1 MRKVLIYIL
10 LLLFVMPAYAQVD
23 TVLVPAPTDTVS
35 VPRGGIIAMKG
46 VFLAPRTQRDSVL
59 IGDQLM
65 YGVEM
70 RLVEEGTQFAFPEWK
85 NDPRGGITAVSPWL
99 IDTVKVTKQKKG
111 MPRLLDIKAGLV
123 ITSFDEGLY
132 ELPQIVLQRH
142 SKDGIVDTLYF
153 EPMRLEVKTMPVD
166 TATFVPHDIKGQIRY
181 PVTVGEVLPWAIAG
195 QWAVVLV
202 ILGVCLFMM
211 FRKKGEVFVRP
222 KEPAH
227 IVALR
232 ELDKYRGKEMW
243 VPAKQKAFYS
253 GVTDALR
260 EYISERYGIGAMEM
274 TTSELFED
282 MKNTGAPAELLAEV
296 KQLFELADFVKF
308 AKFVASDEENAAA
321 LPVAVRFA
329 TQTYQSEIEEFSPQ
343 GRNDSGSGRNDS
355 GSGRNDSGSGR
366 NDNGSG
372 RNDNGEGV

>member
-153 EPMRLEVKTMPVD
+153 EPMRLEVQTMPVD

-321 LPVAVRFA
+321 LPVAVRFV
-329 TQTYQSEIEEFSPQ
+329 TQTYQSEIEEISPQ
-343 GRNDSGSGRNDS
+343 GRNDSGSGRNDNGSGRNDS

-366 NDNGSG
+366 NDNG
-372 RNDNGEGV
+372 EGV

>member
-1 MRKVLIYIL
+1 MRKALIYIL
-10 LLLFVMPAYAQVD
+10 SLLCGLTSYAQVD
-23 TVLVPAPTDTVS
+23 TLAEASSPADTV
-35 VPRGGIIAMKG
+35 VRPQGGIIPMKG

-65 YGVEM
+65 YGVEL
-70 RLVEEGTQFAFPEWK
+70 RLVEEGTEFAFPQWQ

-132 ELPQIVLQRH
+132 DLPQIILQRR
-142 SKDGIVDTLYF
+142 SGEGVVDTLYY
-153 EPMRLEVKTMPVD
+153 EPVRVEFKTMPVD

-181 PVTVGEVLPWAIAG
+181 PVTAGEVLPWAVAG
-195 QWAVVLV
+195 QWAVVLI
-202 ILGVCLFMM
+202 ILGVCLYMM
-211 FRKKGEVFVRP
+211 FRKKGEIFVRP

-243 VPAKQKAFYS
+243 APDKQKAFYS

-260 EYISERYGIGAMEM
+260 EYISERYDIGAMEM

-282 MKNTGAPAELLAEV
+282 MKKTDVPEELQAKV
-296 KQLFELADFVKF
+296 RQLFELADFVKF

-321 LPVAVRFA
+321 LPLAVAFV
-329 TQTYQSEIEEFSPQ
+329 TQTYQTLVESEQ
-343 GRNDSGSGRNDS
+343 D
-355 GSGRNDSGSGR
+355 
-366 NDNGSG
+366 
-372 RNDNGEGV
+372 GETEKKQEV